1 MDPGR
6 KSFGRKCRYASIG
19 LRIPPTCNFSA
30 LQPLRAI
37 GSIRAD
43 ENRILQTALQ
53 RRTQFYFPPENP
65 STPAK
70 ENLGKILFFDPRLSE
85 TNTMSCSTCHNPL
98 LSFSDGLPRAIGAG
112 GKILARRTPSLLNPF
127 MLTLQWDSEF
137 TFFEDQAL
145 NAIRKKT
152 GIHKALELSQNEAG
166 QVMRSSECVGVTA
179 SAWNSSRYKN

>member
-1 MDPGR
+1 
-6 KSFGRKCRYASIG
+6 
-19 LRIPPTCNFSA
+19 
-30 LQPLRAI
+30 
-37 GSIRAD
+37 
-43 ENRILQTALQ
+43 
-53 RRTQFYFPPENP
+53 
-65 STPAK
+65 
-70 ENLGKILFFDPRLSE
+70 
-85 TNTMSCSTCHNPL
+85 MSCSTCHNPL